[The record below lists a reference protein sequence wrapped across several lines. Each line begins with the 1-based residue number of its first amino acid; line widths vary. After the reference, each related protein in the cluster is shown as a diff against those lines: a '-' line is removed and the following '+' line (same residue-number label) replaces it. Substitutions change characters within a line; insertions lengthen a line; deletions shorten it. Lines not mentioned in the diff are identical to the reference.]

1 MNEPQIWT
9 IIGVLAAGLFGM
21 LGLMSTLFLR
31 VIRAEISG
39 LRNEMNARFD
49 GMDRDIQFLMKREF
63 DR

>member
-9 IIGVLAAGLFGM
+9 IIGVLTAGLFGM
-21 LGLMSTLFLR
+21 LGLMSNMFLR